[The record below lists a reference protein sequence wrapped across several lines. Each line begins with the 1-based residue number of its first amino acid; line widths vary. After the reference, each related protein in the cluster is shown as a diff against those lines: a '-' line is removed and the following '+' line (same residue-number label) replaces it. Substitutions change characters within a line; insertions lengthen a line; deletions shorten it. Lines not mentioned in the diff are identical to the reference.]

1 MKARSVVLG
10 VVASG
15 VMLVGG
21 SMGAAANVAWC
32 LEDPPVQVQTAS
44 GTNLTVNTAIA
55 VPQGQA
61 KYIGDVVVDAVTE
74 PDLAG
79 GTLITVNVSVPSTIS
94 VANVTATVKKF
105 KISAS
110 TTVAGGGSAVLQL
123 DVPAA

>member
-1 MKARSVVLG
+1 MKARSVVVG

-15 VMLVGG
+15 VMLVGNAA
-21 SMGAAANVAWC
+21 GAPANISWC

-61 KYIGDVVVDAVTE
+61 KYMAGIVVDAVTA
-74 PDLAG
+74 PDGAG

-105 KISAS
+105 KVSAS
-110 TTVAGGGSAVLQL
+110 TTVAAGASAVLQL